1 MLGVELKMA
10 KISCANWNGKGREKL
25 QDLSEQIL
33 INGYDIFD
41 VQTTPVFVYR
51 IIITVRLPR
60 S

>member
-1 MLGVELKMA
+1 MLIGTER
-10 KISCANWNGKGREKL
+10 GEKNYTKV

-41 VQTTPVFVYR
+41 VQTTRVFVYR

>member
-1 MLGVELKMA
+1 MLIGTER
-10 KISCANWNGKGREKL
+10 GEKNYTKV